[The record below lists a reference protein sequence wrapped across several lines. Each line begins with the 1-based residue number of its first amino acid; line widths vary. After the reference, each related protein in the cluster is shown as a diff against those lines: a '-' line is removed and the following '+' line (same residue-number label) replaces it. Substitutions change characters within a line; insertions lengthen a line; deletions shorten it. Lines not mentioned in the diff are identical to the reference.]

1 MISNGE
7 NNKHTIKPEK
17 AQILA
22 DFFWLVF
29 PPLLGYGDEVMTFN
43 SGAEFEKYRNDLIK
57 RLNAEEDLEKTR

>member
-1 MISNGE
+1 MRNQYTNGWISNGE

-29 PPLLGYGDEVMTFN
+29 PPY
-43 SGAEFEKYRNDLIK
+43 
-57 RLNAEEDLEKTR
+57 